1 MSKEKLEQNGCEKET
16 LTIKE
21 CINRLETLFRSYS
34 KDSEFNY
41 QLSVSDSPFNQLK
54 KLISWQPIE
63 NYQVGKHDWV
73 LVQFEEKDTK
83 FRCIPKVAEFRNG
96 KWHSEDD
103 SIGEET
109 YLNEICKAIAFV
121 DMQEQIIPIEKEN
134 KDEKMSKELTPL
146 KALNDLIDYLE
157 SEHLDLSKEDHV
169 VERKEIIETALKRLE
184 IVEEENKLL
193 RENNEN
199 LDEIYYDT
207 WYACERLKESRYYA
221 LMFVDDV
228 YCLVNTKDNKF
239 DVIDTY
245 EVKNGGIIDN
255 GTQNKLKA
263 LEIIKEKDVHIF
275 WLKESKTLEE
285 YNKELLKR
293 SMVDR
298 LLTQEEFDLLREVLS

>member
-1 MSKEKLEQNGCEKET
+1 
-16 LTIKE
+16 
-21 CINRLETLFRSYS
+21 
-34 KDSEFNY
+34 
-41 QLSVSDSPFNQLK
+41 
-54 KLISWQPIE
+54 
-63 NYQVGKHDWV
+63 
-73 LVQFEEKDTK
+73 
-83 FRCIPKVAEFRNG
+83 
-96 KWHSEDD
+96 
-103 SIGEET
+103 
-109 YLNEICKAIAFV
+109 
-121 DMQEQIIPIEKEN
+121 
-134 KDEKMSKELTPL
+134 MSKELTSL

-207 WYACERLKESRYYA
+207 WYACERLKESRYYT

-245 EVKNGGIIDN
+245 KVKSNRIIDN

-263 LEIIKEKDVHIF
+263 LEIIKKKEVDIQTLKRTNNAFEYNSYVSKGLGEKD
-275 WLKESKTLEE
+275 
-285 YNKELLKR
+285 
-293 SMVDR
+293 
-298 LLTQEEFDLLREVLS
+298 LTQEEYDLLKEVLS

>member
-1 MSKEKLEQNGCEKET
+1 MGFEICSQDERKRRIGIIMSKEKLEQNGCEKET

-54 KLISWQPIE
+54 KLVSWQPIE

-83 FRCIPKVAEFRNG
+83 FRCIPIVAEFRNG
-96 KWHSEDD
+96 KWHSKDD

-169 VERKEIIETALKRLE
+169 VERKQIIEDALE
-184 IVEEENKLL
+184 DYEETKFLYEDLMEQYELVMDLIEQYELKIKNKS
-193 RENNEN
+193 
-199 LDEIYYDT
+199 
-207 WYACERLKESRYYA
+207 K
-221 LMFVDDV
+221 
-228 YCLVNTKDNKF
+228 
-239 DVIDTY
+239 
-245 EVKNGGIIDN
+245 
-255 GTQNKLKA
+255 KLKA
-263 LEIIKEKDVHIF
+263 LEIIKEKDVNIRA
-275 WLKESKTLEE
+275 LKSWNKTYKGKLNYQNYLGILEDCDLGE
-285 YNKELLKR
+285 K
-293 SMVDR
+293 
-298 LLTQEEFDLLREVLS
+298 LTKEEFDILKEVLL

>member
-1 MSKEKLEQNGCEKET
+1 
-16 LTIKE
+16 
-21 CINRLETLFRSYS
+21 
-34 KDSEFNY
+34 
-41 QLSVSDSPFNQLK
+41 
-54 KLISWQPIE
+54 
-63 NYQVGKHDWV
+63 
-73 LVQFEEKDTK
+73 
-83 FRCIPKVAEFRNG
+83 
-96 KWHSEDD
+96 
-103 SIGEET
+103 
-109 YLNEICKAIAFV
+109 
-121 DMQEQIIPIEKEN
+121 
-134 KDEKMSKELTPL
+134 MSKELTSL

-184 IVEEENKLL
+184 VVEEENKLL

-207 WYACERLKESRYYA
+207 WYACERLKESRYYT

-245 EVKNGGIIDN
+245 KIKSNRIIDN

-263 LEIIKEKDVHIF
+263 LEIIKKKDVHIF
-275 WLKESKTLEE
+275 WLKESETLEE

-298 LLTQEEFDLLREVLS
+298 LLTQEEYDLLKEVLS

>member
-1 MSKEKLEQNGCEKET
+1 
-16 LTIKE
+16 
-21 CINRLETLFRSYS
+21 
-34 KDSEFNY
+34 
-41 QLSVSDSPFNQLK
+41 
-54 KLISWQPIE
+54 
-63 NYQVGKHDWV
+63 
-73 LVQFEEKDTK
+73 
-83 FRCIPKVAEFRNG
+83 
-96 KWHSEDD
+96 
-103 SIGEET
+103 
-109 YLNEICKAIAFV
+109 
-121 DMQEQIIPIEKEN
+121 
-134 KDEKMSKELTPL
+134 MSKELTSL

-157 SEHLDLSKEDHV
+157 SEHLDLSKEDIV
-169 VERKEIIETALKRLE
+169 VERKEIIETSLKRLE

-207 WYACERLKESRYYA
+207 WYACERLKERSDYA

-245 EVKNGGIIDN
+245 EVKNDGIIDN

-263 LEIIKEKDVHIF
+263 LEIIKKKDVHIF
-275 WLKESKTLEE
+275 WLKESETLEE

-298 LLTQEEFDLLREVLS
+298 LLTQEEYDLLKEVLS